1 MISHENLMKNG
12 FIRINISLSIG
23 KNEQVLWK
31 NTKTEKVFLSK
42 IIVFWWEKCGFFRKN
57 QGKDHFIR
65 EKHIGKCDKT
75 HGFSVEAAHD
85 SYPAPCLHIDNQEYL
100 RGVLLFEKLY

>member
-1 MISHENLMKNG
+1 MKKYQN
-12 FIRINISLSIG
+12 RKSLPVKNHCFLVG
-23 KNEQVLWK
+23 KVR
-31 NTKTEKVFLSK
+31 
-42 IIVFWWEKCGFFRKN
+42 FFSEKN

>member
-1 MISHENLMKNG
+1 MKNG

-23 KNEQVLWK
+23 K
-31 NTKTEKVFLSK
+31 TRSYYEKIPKQKKSSCQKSLFFGGKRAV
-42 IIVFWWEKCGFFRKN
+42 FFRKN
-57 QGKDHFIR
+57 HGKDHFIR

>member
-1 MISHENLMKNG
+1 MKKYQN
-12 FIRINISLSIG
+12 RKSLPVKNHCFLVG
-23 KNEQVLWK
+23 KD
-31 NTKTEKVFLSK
+31 
-42 IIVFWWEKCGFFRKN
+42 

>member
-1 MISHENLMKNG
+1 MEKYQNRKSLPVKNHC
-12 FIRINISLSIG
+12 FLVG
-23 KNEQVLWK
+23 K
-31 NTKTEKVFLSK
+31 
-42 IIVFWWEKCGFFRKN
+42 GRFFRKN